1 MKRSFLTLVA
11 VATVAISSP
20 AQAPTIEPH
29 SGISFPASLT
39 PPGGSTEQWLTG
51 AGIREVTV
59 FIVTVQVY
67 AFGLYV
73 DRQAARATL
82 AGYASRPAES
92 LMEDAAFYRR
102 LLDLEFAM
110 SLRLVLARDIAGAD
124 IGKAFDEALRP
135 RLARAGTAAARALQQ
150 FRGYFEVG
158 QLATGTEIIFSCS
171 PEGRLVTALAGTP
184 HRSLDSRPLCEA
196 LFDVYLGT
204 KPISESG
211 RRTVIAGF
219 PELLTG

>member
-1 MKRSFLTLVA
+1 MKHSFLTLAA
-11 VATVAISSP
+11 VATGAISSP
-20 AQAPTIEPH
+20 AQAPIIEPH
-29 SGISFPASLT
+29 SGISFPASLS
-39 PPGGSTEQWLTG
+39 PPGGGTEQWLTG
-51 AGIREVTV
+51 AGIRELTV
-59 FIVTVQVY
+59 FIV
-67 AFGLYV
+67 GLYV

-92 LMEDAAFYRR
+92 PMEDAAFYRR
-102 LLDLEFAM
+102 LLDLQFAM

-135 RLARAGTAAARALQQ
+135 RLAQQGAAAGQAGHALQQ

-171 PEGRLVTALAGTP
+171 PEGRPVTALAGTP

-211 RRTVIAGF
+211 RRAVIAGF
-219 PELLTG
+219 PEVLTG

>member
-1 MKRSFLTLVA
+1 MKHSFLTLA
-11 VATVAISSP
+11 AVAISSP
-20 AQAPTIEPH
+20 AQAPIIEPH
-29 SGISFPASLT
+29 SGISFPASLS
-39 PPGGSTEQWLTG
+39 PPGGGTEQWLTG
-51 AGIREVTV
+51 AGIRELTV
-59 FIVTVQVY
+59 FIV
-67 AFGLYV
+67 GLYV

-102 LLDLEFAM
+102 LLDLQFAM
-110 SLRLVLARDIAGAD
+110 SLRLVLARDIADAD

-135 RLARAGTAAARALQQ
+135 RLAQQGAAAGHPLQQ
-150 FRGYFEVG
+150 FRGSFEVG

-211 RRTVIAGF
+211 RRAVIAGF
-219 PELLTG
+219 PEVLTG